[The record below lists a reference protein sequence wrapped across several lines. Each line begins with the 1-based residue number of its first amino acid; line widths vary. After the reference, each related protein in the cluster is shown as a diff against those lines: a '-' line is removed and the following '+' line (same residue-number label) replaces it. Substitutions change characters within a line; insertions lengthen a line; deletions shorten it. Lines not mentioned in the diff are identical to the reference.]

1 MGMAS
6 ASDDQATCDFHRQPG
21 AEHRASYKV
30 LPGSR
35 VRMTIWCS
43 SLTKYLRSASFC
55 PAVHVTRG
63 PGWSFCFVSYTEND
77 HLVYSGG
84 MKRRSDKV
92 IGYLRVSTDE
102 QAVSGL
108 GLSDQRAVIAAEAT
122 RRHWSDIE
130 FMADEGFSAKNLSR
144 PAIAGALEM
153 LRKGQASVLVVSKLD
168 RLSRSL
174 LDFAT
179 LMDRARREGWEL
191 VVLDLA
197 IDTTVPSGQLMAN
210 VMAAFAEYERQ
221 LIGARTSAALQQLKA
236 KGVRLG
242 RPRTMPSEV
251 TERVVRERS
260 QGRTLAAIAE
270 GLNAHCV
277 PTARGGSRWYP
288 STVKAVLVSAE
299 LDSAA

>member
-1 MGMAS
+1 M
-6 ASDDQATCDFHRQPG
+6 R
-21 AEHRASYKV
+21 
-30 LPGSR
+30 
-35 VRMTIWCS
+35 
-43 SLTKYLRSASFC
+43 
-55 PAVHVTRG
+55 
-63 PGWSFCFVSYTEND
+63 
-77 HLVYSGG
+77 G

-92 IGYLRVSTDE
+92 IGYLRVSTEE

-108 GLSDQRAVIAAEAT
+108 GLGDQRAVIAAEAA
-122 RRHWSDIE
+122 RRDWADVE
-130 FMADEGFSAKNLSR
+130 FLSDEGFSAKNLSR
-144 PAIAGALEM
+144 PAIATALEM

-236 KGVRLG
+236 QGKRLG
-242 RPRTMPSEV
+242 RPRTLPANV
-251 TERVVRERS
+251 TARIVSARAEGE
-260 QGRTLAAIAE
+260 TLAAIADA
-270 GLNAHCV
+270 LNADGV
-277 PTARGGSRWYP
+277 PTARGGARWYP
-288 STVKAVLVSAE
+288 STVKAVIG
-299 LDSAA
+299 SAALDAAAA

>member
-1 MGMAS
+1 M
-6 ASDDQATCDFHRQPG
+6 
-21 AEHRASYKV
+21 K
-30 LPGSR
+30 
-35 VRMTIWCS
+35 
-43 SLTKYLRSASFC
+43 KRS
-55 PAVHVTRG
+55 G
-63 PGWSFCFVSYTEND
+63 
-77 HLVYSGG
+77 
-84 MKRRSDKV
+84 KV

-108 GLSDQRAVIAAEAT
+108 GLGDQRSVIAAEAA
-122 RRHWSDIE
+122 RRDWADVE
-130 FMADEGFSAKNLSR
+130 FLSDEGYSAKNLSR
-144 PAIAGALEM
+144 PAIASALDM

-236 KGVRLG
+236 QGKRLG
-242 RPRTMPSEV
+242 RPRTLAVEV
-251 TERVVRERS
+251 TARIVWAREEG
-260 QGRTLAAIAE
+260 QTLTAIAE
-270 GLNAHCV
+270 GLNRDRVA
-277 PTARGGSRWYP
+277 TARGGARWYP
-288 STVKAVLVSAE
+288 STVKAVLT
-299 LDSAA
+299 SAALDDAAA